1 MREWLARFSE
11 HYRQDLSD
19 ISADTFREG
28 LGDLSAEQLDAAC
41 REALR
46 TSEYMPVVATIRNAL
61 KKLETAEV
69 DYVPPRTVFP
79 EVKPED
85 RILTPAEEQHINEL
99 KAKIFNIGD
108 KRTKTLEEQKA
119 ELKKRG
125 FLP

>member
-1 MREWLARFSE
+1 MSIWLAKFSE
-11 HYRQDLSD
+11 HYRQPISK
-19 ISADTFREG
+19 ISALVFKEE
-28 LGDLSAEQLDAAC
+28 LCDLTPEQLDVAC
-41 REALR
+41 REVIR
-46 TSEYMPVVATIRNAL
+46 TSEYMPTTATIRNAL
-61 KKLETAEV
+61 KRIQDVEV

-85 RILTPAEEQHINEL
+85 RVLTPAEEQHINEL